1 MYGSMSCKEAAIEAV
16 KASAQARMAADLTK
30 VPKGPLREFFR
41 FMIANIFVAGMTIEK
56 AKEETGFHD
65 NSVSTRFKPYLRKTL
80 GKYIRDLRM
89 EVANRLL
96 RNLELDVGET
106 GEAIGMNAL
115 TSFSSA
121 FLSWSGVRPS
131 TVIGKKLPPE
141 AGDPAD
147 ADLGPPPS
155 MLEGPQWE
163 RWRAEDLWRQMR
175 HRPLEKQRSAVG
187 WHLFHTP
194 ALFDLLR
201 RKSRQEG
208 RRDREFGIHLAELA
222 LLSLRRCEE
231 GWSEKGYDLRARGF
245 TELANARRLASDLP
259 AANAEIETAWAEWR
273 APRKSPD
280 PLVRAEI
287 RLHEGTLRISQRR
300 YEEAVVLFDE
310 ALPVFEA
317 EGDTQGQIETLIQRA
332 AANGYLERLEEE
344 TSDLEEAWSL
354 IDVAKDDFLN
364 LNIKFNLAAAQIRRG
379 NLKAAIDGHEQL
391 ESIYR
396 LLAYPKGEWE
406 IQHLEGN
413 ISEAMGKY
421 ALAEKRYA
429 RAYEELV
436 GLEEWRGAAFAGLDL
451 AVVYSRGDRQ
461 PEVLQL
467 LSTLIPILESLEL
480 YPETLAAVGLLRKAL
495 QETDV
500 THALLCQ
507 VREVLRQDPLLRLS

>member
-231 GWSEKGYDLRARGF
+231 GWSDRGHDLRAKGLA
-245 TELANARRLASDLP
+245 ELGNTKRLAGDLT
-259 AANAEIETAWAEWR
+259 AAEGEFVSCWAEWR
-273 APRKSPD
+273 KPRDSRD
-280 PLVRAEI
+280 PSIEAEI
-287 RLHEGTLRISQRR
+287 CFLHGTLRMFQRR
-300 YEEAVVLFDE
+300 YNE
-310 ALPVFEA
+310 ALELVNRSLSLFENQ
-317 EGDTQGQIETLIQRA
+317 GDRRGQAQALIQRA
-332 AANGYLERLEEE
+332 AIRGYTGQGEESMTDFRKAADLIDNEKEQFLAFGVTISLANGRVRAGEYDSSRQEIAKAKQLFGRLDFPLGMSEIEWVEGFLAHETGDLAGAEKLYLAARSRYLDAEERLPA
-344 TSDLEEAWSL
+344 TLLSLDLTILYCDQQRHDEA
-354 IDVAKDDFLN
+354 IE
-364 LNIKFNLAAAQIRRG
+364 LAAEILPALHS
-379 NLKAAIDGHEQL
+379 LKLH
-391 ESIYR
+391 
-396 LLAYPKGEWE
+396 P
-406 IQHLEGN
+406 
-413 ISEAMGKY
+413 
-421 ALAEKRYA
+421 
-429 RAYEELV
+429 
-436 GLEEWRGAAFAGLDL
+436 
-451 AVVYSRGDRQ
+451 
-461 PEVLQL
+461 
-467 LSTLIPILESLEL
+467 ESLEAIAM
-480 YPETLAAVGLLRKAL
+480 LAKAVAEKDVSRTLLRSIRDRI
-495 QETDV
+495 Q
-500 THALLCQ
+500 H
-507 VREVLRQDPLLRLS
+507 DPLSKLV